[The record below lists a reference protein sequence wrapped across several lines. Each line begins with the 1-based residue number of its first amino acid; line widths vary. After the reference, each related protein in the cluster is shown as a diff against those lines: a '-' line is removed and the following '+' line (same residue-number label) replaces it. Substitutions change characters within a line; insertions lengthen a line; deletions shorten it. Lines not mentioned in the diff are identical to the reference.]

1 MISRGEC
8 SVIINASGLSSSHWT
23 NGPKL
28 THKLNEPFGVS
39 ILEFYL
45 RRLKGVG
52 KLALRKHGKN
62 FSDNREPI
70 MVIIMTNEK
79 DTEKI

>member
-8 SVIINASGLSSSHWT
+8 SVIINASGLSSSHWAD
-23 NGPKL
+23 GPKL
-28 THKLNEPFGVS
+28 THMLNEPFGIS

-45 RRLKGVG
+45 RRLKGIG
-52 KLALRKHGKN
+52 KLAIRIHGKN
-62 FSDNREPI
+62 YIDNREPI

-79 DTEKI
+79 